1 MRARRSIF
9 AAGKIGEFAAAIARR
24 AQDIGHQRNE
34 FAAFVE
40 DVQPGLR
47 RAALARDL
55 RDERARLF
63 AAALPMMQHLKSAR
77 AFLVN
82 DANDSEKN
90 GQPEDAH
97 FVREFIAKIDAVLAD
112 ATGAV

>member
-1 MRARRSIF
+1 MASLERIQDTPLAIDVRGDSVRVVVAGDNYTVANISPGMNDRA
-9 AAGKIGEFAAAIARR
+9 EY
-24 AQDIGHQRNE
+24 
-34 FAAFVE
+34 
-40 DVQPGLR
+40 
-47 RAALARDL
+47 
-55 RDERARLF
+55 ARLF